1 MAMIINEEQMVE
13 QNVFKF
19 EDRLNSPVVR
29 LLDQTPTFVTYYHIN
44 VNETTSDEGYGD
56 AEAIV
61 GNRSPIR
68 FQKIEKFPIYGLDQI
83 ILQLQDTEAGL
94 DTSYEGEATI
104 LPNTI
109 KPLQNDYFVIGYLN
123 DDYIFRII
131 EITYDNIRADNFY
144 KIQFKI
150 DANDSEKVQQLNSQV
165 YDKYTCI
172 LENIGSENQCII
184 QQDYIERLNQI
195 DALYSDM
202 VSLYVSLFYN
212 ERHNVLLG
220 ELPNGNMLYDPYM
233 SEFINQHS
241 LLNQKNNM
249 STIMLEKQISD
260 NKYQL
265 KYERSLWRFVERK
278 DASKMNPFYYITYD
292 SSARKESS
300 FYRWHETGIDV
311 VDIPA
316 GLDEDS
322 GTPIFPEVFVDTIR
336 FNGAT
341 NTKYATFFKRYMRNE
356 ELNIYDIDLDMNEE
370 LLSLNAN
377 LEMFFITPVLL
388 FMIKRIVEDFLK
400 TGIADIREKDVSD
413 DV

>member
-19 EDRLNSPVVR
+19 EDRLNSPIVR
-29 LLDQTPTFVTYYHIN
+29 LLDQSPTFVTYYHIN

-56 AEAIV
+56 AEAII

-68 FQKIEKFPIYGLDQI
+68 FQKIERFPIYGLDQI
-83 ILQLQDTEAGL
+83 VLQLQDTEAGL

-109 KPLQNDYFVIGYLN
+109 KPLPNDYFVIGYLH

-131 EITYDNIRADNFY
+131 EVSFDNIRADNFY

-184 QQDYIERLNQI
+184 QQDYIEKLNQI

-202 VSLYVSLFYN
+202 ASLYVSIFYN

-220 ELPNGNMLYDPYM
+220 ELPNGNLLYDPYM
-233 SEFINQHS
+233 SEFINKHS
-241 LLNQKNNM
+241 LLNRKNSIN
-249 STIMLEKQISD
+249 TIILERQVSD

-278 DASKMNPFYYITYD
+278 DVNRMSPFYYITYD
-292 SSARKESS
+292 SSSRKESS
-300 FYRWHETGIDV
+300 FYRWHESSIEI

-316 GLDEDS
+316 GLNEES
-322 GTPIFPEVFVDTIR
+322 ANFIFPELFVETIR
-336 FNGAT
+336 YNGCT
-341 NTKYATFFKRYMRNE
+341 NTTYATLFKRYMRNE
-356 ELNIYDIDLDMNEE
+356 ELSIYDIDLNMNEE
-370 LLSLNAN
+370 LMSLNAN
-377 LEMFFITPVLL
+377 LEMFFMTPVLL
-388 FMIKRIVEDFLK
+388 YIIKDIVEKFLK
-400 TGIADIREKDVSD
+400 TGIADIHEENVSD